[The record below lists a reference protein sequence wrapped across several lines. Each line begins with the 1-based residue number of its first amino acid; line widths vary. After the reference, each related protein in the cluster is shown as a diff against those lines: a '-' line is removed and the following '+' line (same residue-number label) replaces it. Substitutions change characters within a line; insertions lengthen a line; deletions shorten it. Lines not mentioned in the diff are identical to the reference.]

1 MEIKVRKSTIIYVT
15 IILILLA
22 LIGIIGYEF
31 INIKQNNNKEI
42 EKLKNQLNTLQENK
56 ENQNNSIDEDKTLTT
71 SNEKQQLTEKELDE
85 VTQFLNE
92 RDNNGFVLCEYDNIE
107 NVRYPIIIGCAFMTS
122 KYESEEANKRY
133 CELFDLDR
141 YEYPLYKFTLQ
152 DAQNLFKT
160 KTGTIPSNLEFELN
174 DMGLVNDDN
183 NIYYIPSGENYT
195 EKVKAAS
202 GIKQGSKYIV
212 NGIYETSVLNNEDN
226 EASEFTVTM
235 KKTNDGY
242 IFVSNKMN

>member
-1 MEIKVRKSTIIYVT
+1 MEIRIRKSTIIYII

-22 LIGIIGYEF
+22 LLGMMGYVF
-31 INIKQNNNKEI
+31 INMKQNNNEEI
-42 EKLKNQLNTLQENK
+42 EKLENQLNTLQDKKENK
-56 ENQNNSIDEDKTLTT
+56 NTSVNEDKTLTT
-71 SNEKQQLTEKELDE
+71 SNEKQKLTEEELDE
-85 VTQFLNE
+85 VTQFLNIS
-92 RDNNGFVLCEYDNIE
+92 DNNGFVLCEYDNIE

-122 KYESEEANKRY
+122 EYESEEANKRY

-141 YEYPLYKFTLQ
+141 YEYPLYKFTLK
-152 DAQNLFKT
+152 DAQNLFKA
-160 KTGTIPSNLEFELN
+160 KTGIIPSNLEFELN
-174 DMGLVNDDN
+174 DMGLVSDDN

-195 EKVKAAS
+195 ANVKVTS
-202 GIKQGSKYIV
+202 GTKQGSKYIV

-226 EASEFTVTM
+226 EANGFTVTM